1 MANINFLSDSHN
13 VGHVGIGVEPTS
25 DNMLVVKSVSD
36 LTSSEQIALFETDT
50 SGTTIRLKADNS
62 LSTDDSSSDIQALVT
77 GTKSQTRINTDSEGV
92 NSDKIRDV
100 QFGFAGSERFTMR
113 VTADASGSNP
123 FFGIGRNTPTSTI
136 DANSKATAANPGELF
151 LRISTGSTIEAGVG
165 SQIIFGVGS
174 DATNNF
180 NSSLIKGLRTSDDD
194 GSSNLSFWTTDRS
207 QAAAP
212 AERVAIAKDGAVT
225 FNTIANAT
233 SDTDKFLV
241 SDGGVLK
248 YRTGAEVLADI
259 GASSGSGT
267 VESVAITVGTGLDV
281 SGSPITTTGT
291 IDIDLDLTELTLGAG
306 LDSTATGLSLDLSE
320 FTDMTSAMIGTDE
333 FIVLDN
339 SAERRKAAN
348 EIGLSIFDNDAGFTT
363 NTGTVTGTGTAGR
376 VAFWNSGSGITSDP
390 DLTFDNINLTCGGVY
405 LASSAGKTGP
415 SYSFTGDSNTGMY
428 RDSADVLAFAA
439 GGSTYVRVS
448 TSGLSIV
455 DDLFH
460 HGDSDTKM
468 SFGTNTI
475 TFTTQGTE
483 AFTINE
489 DSDVVVPDNQKII
502 FGAGSDLEIYSD
514 GTDGYIAG
522 STDDLII
529 SSQDDVVIKTQTSE
543 NAINCVGNGKV
554 SLYYNNSERWETLSD
569 GAGTDGDIIE
579 TISNG
584 GGKRIGF
591 NVGDSFT
598 FNSNTI
604 AHYGMSNAGNE
615 TDNTGGIVLSGYFGL
630 RFATNGTMRA
640 MIKSNGDTALLS
652 HTLVSGFDENN
663 SSTSY
668 YYIPLAGSITEG
680 TSSQYY
686 RTFACPQ
693 AGRVVSIMMMHT
705 SGTAV
710 SLNTYTTQLRVI
722 KNGSTAATSSEL
734 SASNGN
740 SDGSYIEYTPDV
752 DFNKGDRLGFQFSK
766 SNTAMRW
773 RGTSA
778 TIMIELDDYNL

>member
-25 DNMLVVKSVSD
+25 DNMLIVKSVSD
-36 LTSSEQIALFETDT
+36 LTSSENIALFETDT
-50 SGTTIRLKADNS
+50 SGTIIRLKADNS
-62 LSTDDSSSDIQALVT
+62 ASTDESSSDISALVT
-77 GTKSQTRINTDSEGV
+77 ATKSVTKINTDAEGV
-92 NSDKIRDV
+92 NSAKIRDV

-113 VTADASGSNP
+113 LTSDASGSNP
-123 FFGIGRNTPTSTI
+123 FFGIGRNTPTSII
-136 DANSKATAANPGELF
+136 DAMSKATAANPGELF
-151 LRISTGSTIEAGVG
+151 LRLGPGSTIEAGVG
-165 SQIIFGVGS
+165 NQIIFGVGS
-174 DATNNF
+174 DASNNF
-180 NSSLIKGLRTSDDD
+180 NCSLIKGLRTSDDD

-207 QAAAP
+207 QATAP

-267 VESVAITVGTGLDV
+267 VTSVEISVGTGLDV
-281 SGSPITTTGT
+281 SGTNPITTSGT
-291 IDIDLDLTELTLGAG
+291 IDLD
-306 LDSTATGLSLDLSE
+306 LDLSE
-320 FTDMTSAMIGTDE
+320 FTDMTADMIGTDE

-339 SAERRKAAN
+339 SAERKKAAN

-363 NTGTVTGTGTAGR
+363 NTGTVTGSGSNGR
-376 VAFWNSGSGITSDP
+376 VAFWDSSSNITADP
-390 DLTFDNINLTCGGVY
+390 DLSFDGDNLTCGGVY
-405 LASSAGKTGP
+405 LASFAGKAGP
-415 SYSFTGDSNTGMY
+415 SYAFTGDANTGMY

-439 GGSTYVRVS
+439 GGSTYMRV
-448 TSGLSIV
+448 TTTGVSIV

-489 DSDVVVPDNQKII
+489 DSDVAVPDSQKII

-514 GTDGYIAG
+514 GTDGYIQG
-522 STDDLII
+522 TTDDLII
-529 SSQDDVVIKTQTSE
+529 TATDDVLIKTQSSE

-680 TSSQYY
+680 TSNQYY

-740 SDGSYIEYTPDV
+740 NDGSYIEYLPDV

-766 SNTAMRW
+766 SSTVARW
-773 RGTSA
+773 RGTSV
-778 TIMIELDDYNL
+778 TVMIELDDYNL

>member
-13 VGHVGIGVEPTS
+13 VGHVGIGIEPTS
-25 DNMLVVKSVSD
+25 SNMLIVKSVSD
-36 LTSSEQIALFETDT
+36 LINTDNIALFETDT
-50 SGTTIRLKADNS
+50 STTRIRLKADHSASTYENS
-62 LSTDDSSSDIQALVT
+62 FDIVNQIT
-77 GTKSQTRINTDSEGV
+77 GTVSSLMFNNDAEGV
-92 NSDKIRDV
+92 NTGVNRDF
-100 QFGFAGSERFTMR
+100 QFGVGGSQRFTMR
-113 VTADASGSNP
+113 VTSDAAGSNP

-151 LRISTGSTIEAGVG
+151 LRISTASTIETGVG

-174 DATNNF
+174 DATSTF
-180 NSSLIKGLRTSDDD
+180 NSSLIKGLRTSDND

-207 QAAAP
+207 QATAP

-225 FNTIANAT
+225 FNKIANAT
-233 SDTDKFLV
+233 SDTNKFLV
-241 SDGGVLK
+241 SDSGVLK
-248 YRTGAEVLADI
+248 YRTGAEVLSDI

-267 VESVAITVGTGLDV
+267 VEEVAITVGTGLDV

-306 LDSTATGLSLDLSE
+306 LDSTTTGLSLDLSE
-320 FTDMTSAMIGTDE
+320 FTDMTADMIGTDE

-339 SAERRKAAN
+339 SAERKKAAN

-363 NTGTVTGTGTAGR
+363 NTGTVTGSGSSGR
-376 VAFWNSGSGITSDP
+376 VAFWNSGSNITSDP

-405 LASSAGKTGP
+405 LASTGLKGAP
-415 SYSFTGDSNTGMY
+415 AYTFTGDSNTGMFQ
-428 RDSADVLAFAA
+428 DGADILGFTT
-439 GGSTYVRVS
+439 GGDVKLRITS
-448 TSGLSIV
+448 SGLGV
-455 DDLFH
+455 LDDIYH
-460 HGDSDTKM
+460 HGDSDTKI

-475 TFTTQGTE
+475 TFTAGNVE
-483 AFTINE
+483 AFAINGIGNT
-489 DSDVVVPDNQKII
+489 DFPDNRVLT
-502 FGAGSDLEIYSD
+502 FGAGDDLQIYSD
-514 GTDGYIAG
+514 GTDGYIQG
-522 STDDLII
+522 TTDDLII
-529 SSQDDVVIKTQTSE
+529 TAVDDVLIKTQTSE

-591 NVGDSFT
+591 NVGDGFT

-693 AGRVVSIMMMHT
+693 DGRVVSIMMMHT

-740 SDGSYIEYTPDV
+740 TDGSYIEYTPDV
-752 DFNKGDRLGFQFSK
+752 DFSKGDRLGFQFSK
-766 SNTAMRW
+766 SNTTMRW

>member
-25 DNMLVVKSVSD
+25 SNMLIVKSVSD
-36 LTSSEQIALFETDT
+36 LTSTDQIALFETDT
-50 SGTTIRLKADNS
+50 SETIIRLKADNS
-62 LSTDDSSSDIQALVT
+62 LSTDESSSDISTIAT
-77 GTKSQTRINTDSEGV
+77 GTKCVTEINTDSEGV
-92 NSDKIRDV
+92 NSSKTRDV
-100 QFGFAGSERFTMR
+100 QFGFGGSQRFTMR

-123 FFGIGRNTPTSTI
+123 FFGIGRNTPTSII
-136 DANSKATAANPGELF
+136 DAQSKATAANPGELF

-194 GSSNLSFWTTDRS
+194 GSSNLSFWTTDRN
-207 QAAAP
+207 QASAP

-233 SDTDKFLV
+233 SDTNKFLV
-241 SDGGVLK
+241 SDSGVLK

-267 VESVAITVGTGLDV
+267 VESVAVTVGTGLDV

-306 LDSTATGLSLDLSE
+306 LDSTTTGLSLDLSE
-320 FTDMTSAMIGTDE
+320 FTDMTAAMIGTDE

-339 SAERRKAAN
+339 SAERKKAAN

-363 NTGTVTGTGTAGR
+363 NTGTVTGTGTSGR

-405 LASSAGKTGP
+405 LASTGTKGDP
-415 SYSFTGDSNTGMY
+415 AYTFTGDSNTGMFQ
-428 RDSADVLAFAA
+428 DGADVLGF
-439 GGSTYVRVS
+439 
-448 TSGLSIV
+448 TSGGDVKIRVTSSGLGV
-455 DDLFH
+455 TDDIYH
-460 HGDSDTKM
+460 HADSDTKIG
-468 SFGTNTI
+468 FTTNTI
-475 TFTTQGTE
+475 TFDTAGTT
-483 AFTINE
+483 AFSINSN
-489 DSDVVVPDNQKII
+489 SDVFVPDNRKII
-502 FGAGSDLEIYSD
+502 FGAGEDLEIYSD
-514 GTDGYIAG
+514 GTDGYIQG
-522 STDDLII
+522 TTDDLII
-529 SSQDDVVIKTQTSE
+529 TANDDVVIRTQTSE

-579 TISNG
+579 TIANG

-604 AHYGMSNAGNE
+604 AHYGISNAGNE
-615 TDNTGGIVLSGYFGL
+615 ADNTGGIVLSGYFGL

-663 SSTSY
+663 ASTSY

-722 KNGSTAATSSEL
+722 KNGSTAATTTEL

-766 SNTAMRW
+766 SNTTMRW